1 MGATQSPT
9 LQGAETGMGK
19 FLMSSVHTPVPWSQ
33 LAVTGFCWIRFTMRI
48 TSARERH
55 ALQGSGL
62 GCSTGRAPLP
72 QGRL

>member
-9 LQGAETGMGK
+9 LQGAETGIGK

-48 TSARERH
+48 TSARKGMH
-55 ALQGSGL
+55 FSVQVQG
-62 GCSTGRAPLP
+62 LP
-72 QGRL
+72 AA